1 MIHPTPIKT
10 LLTTTFESLVTQL
23 AGLLAQGTRL
33 LERFIKAEPTPAT
46 TMAFER
52 ALSRLLREGGRRI
65 MAWALNRLEP
75 EADDEAP
82 SRVVFEGRL
91 YRRRR
96 KHPHEVGTLFGPV
109 TLWRRL
115 YEPRGRRG
123 HAIHPLELRL
133 GTEAGLATPALAE
146 RVGHW
151 ATDHTQN
158 EVRDIIEREHG
169 VSWSCT
175 SLRKL
180 LGSLRAG
187 MAPHREEAQV
197 DRVVRWIE
205 QARASKGHFRPTLS
219 VGRDGI
225 FVPLR
230 GGAAQEG
237 ATATVS
243 VLDRRGT
250 RVGTVYLGQMP
261 ESGQGIL
268 TDQLTG
274 LLQAI
279 LKQVDSQLLRLAYVS
294 DEGHHPCMYYH
305 QVLQHMVDPRRPWRR
320 LEWIRIVDFYHVCG
334 YVQQLADAIFGV
346 GDEAQRWAKEMR
358 HVLKTKADGAARVL
372 QSASALRRHRGL
384 CGQAKLYQQAYC
396 YIKKRT
402 HWMRYHSYQ
411 RQKLPRGSG
420 ITEAACKV
428 VFTQRLKR
436 SGMSWTISGGQVIL
450 DLRVLRLSHVW
461 AEAHQRYLASKPLPV
476 ACGDTGNVT
485 QHQPLAA

>member
-1 MIHPTPIKT
+1 MIHLTPTKT
-10 LLTTTFESLVTQL
+10 LLTTTFEPLVMELSGSLARCTQ
-23 AGLLAQGTRL
+23 L

-52 ALSRLLREGGRRI
+52 ALNRLLREVGRRI
-65 MAWALNRLEP
+65 MAWSLNRLEP
-75 EADDEAP
+75 EAADEAP

-96 KHPHEVGTLFGPV
+96 KHPHVVGTLFGPV

-115 YEPRGRRG
+115 YEPRGHRG
-123 HAIHPLELRL
+123 RSMHPLELRL
-133 GTEAGLATPALAE
+133 GIEAGLATPALAE

-158 EVRDIIEREHG
+158 EVRDIVERDHG

-187 MAPHREEAQV
+187 MAPHREETQV
-197 DRVVRWIE
+197 ERVLGWIE
-205 QARASKGHFRPTLS
+205 QARAARGRFRPTLS

-230 GGAAQEG
+230 GGVAQEG

-243 VLDRRGT
+243 VLDRRGK

-261 ESGQGIL
+261 ESGQGTL

-279 LKQVDSQLLRLAYVS
+279 LSQVDSQLLRLAYVS
-294 DEGHHPCMYYH
+294 DEGHHPRMYIARFSNTWWTR
-305 QVLQHMVDPRRPWRR
+305 VVPGDVWS
-320 LEWIRIVDFYHVCG
+320 G
-334 YVQQLADAIFGV
+334 YGSSISPMSAGTCSSWADAIFGA
-346 GDEAQRWAKEMR
+346 GDAAQAWAKEMR

-372 QSASALRRHRGL
+372 KSASALRRCRGL
-384 CGQAKLYQQAYC
+384 RGQAQLYNQAYR

-402 HWMRYHSYQ
+402 QWMRYDSYK

-436 SGMSWTISGGQVIL
+436 SGMSWTIAGGQVIL

-461 AEAHQRYLASKPLPV
+461 EEVHQRYLASKPLPV
-476 ACGDTGNVT
+476 ACGDTGKLP